1 MGCNGFSQQ
10 LSEVW
15 DHLWFRAEKP
25 SSFILWF
32 DMLHSTHITTLSC
45 LDRQSCSRYKKPTYK
60 KRERIHRNGRQ
71 RLLIVV
77 RCGFWGHHLNVD
89 KKTKKKKVESYK
101 HVDMMETGQD
111 KTQSKSTIPLFFNP
125 VVNFLIMHK
134 KICRGIDPE
143 SFKKLL
149 WTHQLSQVFFW

>member
-32 DMLHSTHITTLSC
+32 DMLYSTHITTLSC

-77 RCGFWGHHLNVD
+77 LCGFWGHHLNVD
-89 KKTKKKKVESYK
+89 KKNKE
-101 HVDMMETGQD
+101 
-111 KTQSKSTIPLFFNP
+111 
-125 VVNFLIMHK
+125 
-134 KICRGIDPE
+134 KIGRVIQTCWHDGNRTRQNSIKEHHPIRFE
-143 SFKKLL
+143 PSC
-149 WTHQLSQVFFW
+149 QLSYNAQNNL